1 MNHVIAGKQLLMRRA
16 AGADSKAETGI
27 AMDKLCI
34 EHVESFAF
42 LCHIRCMEKY
52 EKNGYDS
59 NAS

>member
-34 EHVESFAF
+34 MNPLKSLHSFA
-42 LCHIRCMEKY
+42 ISGAW
-52 EKNGYDS
+52 KNGYDS